1 MCIRDSH
8 IEGTCFEDPRLNI
21 VAKDCRYSIFEE
33 MSTILAKIHNV
44 DLLKVGLSDFGP
56 GGNYFSRQIT
66 RWTKQYLSSET
77 DKIEKMDQLI
87 KWLEENIPDDDERR
101 CLVHGDFR
109 LDNLLFN
116 PNENKCVAVLDW
128 ELSTIGHPFADL
140 ASVLMQWSMPPGL
153 EGRGLQGV
161 NRKQHGLM
169 EDQEFVDSYCKIMG
183 LDGIHKFEFYMA
195 FAFFRMAAILQG
207 VKKRGLEGNAS
218 NPAKAIQLGN
228 LVKLFAE
235 KGIAVLQ
242 R

>member
-1 MCIRDSH
+1 
-8 IEGTCFEDPRLNI
+8 
-21 VAKDCRYSIFEE
+21 
-33 MSTILAKIHNV
+33 
-44 DLLKVGLSDFGP
+44 
-56 GGNYFSRQIT
+56 
-66 RWTKQYLSSET
+66 
-77 DKIEKMDQLI
+77 MDQLI
-87 KWLEENIPDDDERR
+87 KWLQENIPEDDERR

-218 NPAKAIQLGN
+218 NPAKAIKLGS

-235 KGIAVLQ
+235 KGLAILE

>member
-1 MCIRDSH
+1 
-8 IEGTCFEDPRLNI
+8 
-21 VAKDCRYSIFEE
+21 
-33 MSTILAKIHNV
+33 MSTILAKIHKV

-140 ASVLMQWSMPPGL
+140 ASVLMQWAMPTGL

-169 EDQEFVDSYCKIMG
+169 EDQEFVDSYCKIMS
-183 LDGIHKFEFYMA
+183 LAGIHKFEFYMA

-218 NPAKAIQLGN
+218 NPVKAIKLGN

-235 KGIAVLQ
+235 KGIAVLE